1 MREGGGGVELKWGM
15 GRLVERK
22 GGVDLPLPPTEMGNL
37 LSSFA
42 GAVGGG
48 AVAVT
53 GGIGS
58 DMAMAGK
65 CGGGKEEVVVTARKE
80 FQSQEETIS

>member
-1 MREGGGGVELKWGM
+1 MREGGGGVEMKWGM

-42 GAVGGG
+42 GAVVGGG
-48 AVAVT
+48 AVVVT

-65 CGGGKEEVVVTARKE
+65 CAWGRKRWLLRRE
-80 FQSQEETIS
+80 RNFSRRK